1 LTGVP
6 TGVDRPVSIGV
17 EVVGSDSMPAD
28 LQITE
33 VRLINAPPELRVVG
47 ALASTGRG
55 ESFTCVG
62 SSRSFPPAGCRVD
75 PLEGWTVS
83 AEAIEHGGFQIVLG
97 LAVSQR
103 GTYGYPGVL
112 LTYTDAQ
119 GERFT
124 DVFLQGGQ
132 VCAPMKEGKIGCP
145 RSGEIRR
152 EQRRIADEL
161 EAGTFV
167 ITP

>member
-1 LTGVP
+1 
-6 TGVDRPVSIGV
+6 
-17 EVVGSDSMPAD
+17 MPAD
-28 LQITE
+28 LQIAE
-33 VRLINAPPELRVVG
+33 VRLIGAPPELRMVG

-55 ESFTCVG
+55 ESFICVG
-62 SSRSFPPAGCRVD
+62 SSRSFPPEGCRVE

-112 LTYTDAQ
+112 LTYADAN

-124 DVFLQGGQ
+124 EVFLQGGQ
-132 VCAPMKEGKIGCP
+132 VCAPVQEGRPGV
-145 RSGEIRR
+145 RDQGEIRR
-152 EQRRIADEL
+152 EQRRIADDL

-167 ITP
+167 IPRDPRRVP

>member
-6 TGVDRPVSIGV
+6 TRIDRPVSIGV
-17 EVVGSDSMPAD
+17 EVAGSDSMED
-28 LQITE
+28 LQIAE
-33 VRLINAPPELRVVG
+33 VRLINAPPQLRVVG

-55 ESFTCVG
+55 ESFICVG
-62 SSRSFPPAGCRVD
+62 SSRSFPPEGCRLE

-83 AEAIEHGGFQIVLG
+83 GEAIEHGGFQIVLG

-103 GTYGYPGVL
+103 GTYGYPGAL
-112 LTYTDAQ
+112 LTYMDAN

-132 VCAPMKEGKIGCP
+132 VCAPVQEGGIGCP
-145 RSGEIRR
+145 RSWEIRR
-152 EQRRIADEL
+152 EQRRIADDL

-167 ITP
+167 IPT